1 MTIPCLD
8 SIYRIMRKT
17 IERTQEDSDAFDE
30 LCGLIQGLDNLDF
43 LKEFMAEILTPN
55 EVTEIAR
62 RWRLVKLLHT
72 GLPQREI
79 AARLH
84 LSLCKITRGSKELK
98 RPGSAFKKM
107 LERGSQAL

>member
-1 MTIPCLD
+1 
-8 SIYRIMRKT
+8 MRKT
-17 IERTQEDSDAFDE
+17 IERTGDDDAAFGE
-30 LCGLIQGLDNLDF
+30 LCSLLNGVNDVEI
-43 LKEFMAEILTPN
+43 LKEFMVEILTPN

-62 RWRLVKLLHT
+62 RWRLVKLLHE
-72 GLPQREI
+72 GRPQREV

-107 LERGSQAL
+107 LELRRE

>member
-1 MTIPCLD
+1 
-8 SIYRIMRKT
+8 MRVP
-17 IERTQEDSDAFDE
+17 IERTTEDEAAFDE
-30 LCGLIQGLDNLDF
+30 LCSIIHSVGEEAV
-43 LKEFMAEILTPN
+43 LKEFMNEILTPN

-62 RWRLVKLLHT
+62 RWRLVKLLHD

-107 LERGSQAL
+107 LELGGDR